1 MFSQKKKNHTWLY
14 AAIVLAAAIVA
25 VFLLIGALNSRNA
38 EQADRDRLESR
49 AQQEQENGQ
58 ESGGADDERDSAEAS
73 VPVPQPGSAD
83 EKDEEE
89 QFYQSYYLVKLD
101 NDVIKIFFS
110 DESGKLTELEETG
123 IIYETLSADDQKRF
137 ADGIKLEKRDD
148 LNKLMMD
155 YES

>member
-1 MFSQKKKNHTWLY
+1 MFSQKKRNHTWLY
-14 AAIVLAAAIVA
+14 AAIALAAAIVA
-25 VFLLIGALNSRNA
+25 VFLLIGALSSRNA

-49 AQQEQENGQ
+49 AQQEQGTEQ
-58 ESGGADDERDSAEAS
+58 ESDASGNERDSAEAS
-73 VPVPQPGSAD
+73 VPVPQPGSAE

-101 NDVIKIFFS
+101 NVIKIFFS

>member
-1 MFSQKKKNHTWLY
+1 MFSQKKRNHTWLY
-14 AAIVLAAAIVA
+14 AAIALAAAIVA
-25 VFLLIGALNSRNA
+25 VFLLIGALSSRNA

-49 AQQEQENGQ
+49 AQQETEQG
-58 ESGGADDERDSAEAS
+58 SDAAGDEQDSAEAS
-73 VPVPQPGSAD
+73 VPVPQPGSAE
-83 EKDEEE
+83 EKDEKE